1 MSKPEHV
8 IVVGGGFSGLGVA
21 YGLAERGVEVTLCEA
36 DLELGGL
43 AGTFPVGE
51 VRLEKFYHHWFTS
64 DTVALEMVHRLGLG
78 ENLVRKPTFTG
89 SWYSGRVHRLST
101 PLDLLRFS
109 PLPLVDRL
117 RLARLVLR
125 ARAAEDWREL
135 EHITAREWLIRLGGE
150 RVYRVVWEPLLR
162 GKFGAYADDIAA
174 VWIWGKLRLRGGSR
188 GRKRQEELLYLRG
201 GFGRLAEAMAEHV
214 VARGGEVRLDAPV
227 TQVLVK
233 SGRAEGVRLA
243 DSRELSADAVVL
255 TLAPEQ
261 ALALLPQVPERLS
274 ALLDGIPYL
283 AAQCLVLELD
293 RSLSEAYWLNVTDTE
308 APFVGVI
315 EHTNFE
321 PPDKYAGRHI
331 VYLSKYLP
339 AEHPDYLASEQAVTE
354 RYVEHLTRMFPSIR
368 EGWLLRTSLWRARY
382 AQPVVLTD
390 YGGRIPPRRTEVEGL
405 WLCNMAQVYPEDRG
419 TNYALKHGLE
429 CAEQMLRAQATQRVG
444 EAIEV
449 A

>member
-8 IVVGGGFSGLGVA
+8 VVAGGGFAGLGVA
-21 YGLAERGVEVTLCEA
+21 YGLAERGVAVTLCEA
-36 DLELGGL
+36 DSELGGL
-43 AGTFPVGE
+43 AGTFPVGN

-64 DTVALEMVHRLGLG
+64 DAVALEIVHRLGLG
-78 ENLVRKPTFTG
+78 EDLVRKPTYTG

-101 PLDLLRFS
+101 PFDLLRFS
-109 PLPLVDRL
+109 PLPLADRV

-125 ARAAEDWREL
+125 ARATEEWRDL

-162 GKFGAYADDIAA
+162 GKFGAYAEDIAA

-188 GRKRQEELLYLRG
+188 GRNRQEELLYLRG
-201 GFGRLAEAMAEHV
+201 GFGRLAQAIADRI
-214 VARGGEVRLDAPV
+214 VARGGEVRLGVPV
-227 TQVLVK
+227 TQVLMNNGHAV
-233 SGRAEGVRLA
+233 GVRLA
-243 DSRELSADAVVL
+243 EGTELHGDAVVL
-255 TLAPEQ
+255 TMAPQQ
-261 ALALLPQVPERLS
+261 ALSLLPCVPQHLG
-274 ALLDGIPYL
+274 AQLAAIPYL

-293 RSLSEAYWLNVTDTE
+293 RSLSEAYWLNVTDTD

-321 PPDKYAGRHI
+321 PPANYAGRHI

-339 AEHPDYLASEQAVTE
+339 VDHPDYLASEATVTS
-354 RYVEHLTRMFPSIR
+354 RYLEHLGRMFPSLRDDWI
-368 EGWLLRTSLWRARY
+368 LRTSLWRARY

-390 YGGRIPPRRTEVEGL
+390 YRSRIPPVQTEVKGL

-419 TNYALKHGLE
+419 TNYALKYGLE
-429 CAEQMLRAQATQRVG
+429 CAERLLRSKVSPPK
-444 EAIEV
+444 ESLLV
-449 A
+449 VS